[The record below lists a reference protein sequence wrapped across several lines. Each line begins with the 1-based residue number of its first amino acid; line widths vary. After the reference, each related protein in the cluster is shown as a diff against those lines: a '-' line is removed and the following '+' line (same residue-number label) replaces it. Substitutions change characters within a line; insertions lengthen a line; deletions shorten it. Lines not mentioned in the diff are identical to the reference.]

1 MNILGWCVFIFK
13 RLFQTIPLK
22 LHVSVWPLLPL
33 LQLSASVSKFRFRK
47 ASWPRSAAPVTVL
60 RASSIL
66 VTRATCPSSSSSSSS
81 SSSELSWPRESTSTE
96 SEERKKKQQLRHKG
110 KKTLSRPSL
119 TLVHRAHTAGRCR
132 IILNKWP
139 ANNTEAYVF
148 VLSDIFPSGLK
159 PSKK

>member
-1 MNILGWCVFIFK
+1 MSILWWSVFIS
-13 RLFQTIPLK
+13 TIPLK

-47 ASWPRSAAPVTVL
+47 ASWLRSAAPVTVL

-66 VTRATCPSSSSSSSS
+66 VTRATRPSSSSSS

-96 SEERKKKQQLRHKG
+96 SEEIKKQQQLRHKG
-110 KKTLSRPSL
+110 KKTLSKPSL
-119 TLVHRAHTAGRCR
+119 TLVHLAHTAGRYHV
-132 IILNKWP
+132 ILNKWP

-148 VLSDIFPSGLK
+148 VLSDIYFHQVWK
-159 PSKK
+159 IQKK